1 MLQEAHYA
9 RKPYV
14 FVLDIPQPPSD
25 TRFDSSRLVR
35 PKRDEIL
42 EKLRQP
48 QQFVEK
54 AKYESVDLHK
64 FENNMLEILRNFEQL
79 LRTGH

>member
-1 MLQEAHYA
+1 MNS
-9 RKPYV
+9 V
-14 FVLDIPQPPSD
+14 VVDPPSD

-54 AKYESVDLHK
+54 TKNKAVDLHR
-64 FENNMLEILRNFEQL
+64 FENNLLEILRNFEQL

>member
-9 RKPYV
+9 RTPYV
-14 FVLDIPQPPSD
+14 FVLDIPKPPSD
-25 TRFDSSRLVR
+25 TRFDSSRLAR

-42 EKLRQP
+42 TKLRQP
-48 QQFVEK
+48 QQFDEMSK
-54 AKYESVDLHK
+54 NEAVDLRE
-64 FENNMLEILRNFEQL
+64 FEKSLLEILKNFEQL

>member
-9 RKPYV
+9 RTPYV
-14 FVLDIPQPPSD
+14 FVLDIPKPPSD

-42 EKLRQP
+42 EKLSQP
-48 QQFVEK
+48 QQFDEITKNK
-54 AKYESVDLHK
+54 AVD
-64 FENNMLEILRNFEQL
+64 
-79 LRTGH
+79 